1 MRISQIHA
9 RATIRSCITDEFPR
23 STLETA
29 HMPPHDRVNWNMC
42 SLPHDDSPV
51 WIAPLCR
58 IPQEWKLGDGAVRL
72 REHFERASPD
82 LSNVDRAKALIR
94 HHLADEPAL
103 AEAWQTYSYDK
114 RTKPRAYLDDC
125 EVGYFDGKRHDF
137 VRYDSRLDACADYI
151 VREARSVLANV

>member
-1 MRISQIHA
+1 VRF
-9 RATIRSCITDEFPR
+9 RT
-23 STLETA
+23 
-29 HMPPHDRVNWNMC
+29 
-42 SLPHDDSPV
+42 
-51 WIAPLCR
+51 
-58 IPQEWKLGDGAVRL
+58 DGASIRVL
-72 REHFERASPD
+72 VEASAPD

-94 HHLADEPAL
+94 HHLAEEPAL

-114 RTKPRAYLDDC
+114 VSRPRPYLDDC